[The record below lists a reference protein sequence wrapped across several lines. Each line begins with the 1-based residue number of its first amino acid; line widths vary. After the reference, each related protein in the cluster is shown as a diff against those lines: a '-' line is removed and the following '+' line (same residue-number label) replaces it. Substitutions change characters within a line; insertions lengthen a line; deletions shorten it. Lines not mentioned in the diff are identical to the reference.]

1 MIFLLAPV
9 SCISTN
15 RKLSGSVPHNHA
27 TLAVY
32 GTITTPWMVLEH
44 QSAPDAK
51 LTPGRWRTLA
61 LLAIAELLGMSLWF
75 SGSAVVPALTR
86 EWNLSAGAASWLTL
100 SVQLGFV
107 AGTLVS
113 ALLNL
118 PDIISPRHLFT
129 LTALAGA
136 IVNAAFGMFAH
147 DAAAGI
153 PLRFLTGMFL
163 AGVYPPAMK
172 ILATWFRHSRGLALG
187 VLVGA
192 LTLGKATPYLVN
204 GVGSQNWRHN
214 MLVVSLL
221 AIVGGLVVLCFID
234 EGPHALPAAQFDWK
248 QVAKVFRNRG
258 VRLANMG
265 YFGHMWELYAMWTW
279 IPFMIR
285 ASLSA
290 RKSDPSLAEVAS
302 FLVIGCGA
310 LGCVIAG
317 LVADR
322 AGRTLVTSWAMI
334 ISGGCCLVIGL
345 LFGTNPI
352 LLLIVA
358 AIWGAS
364 VVADSAQFS
373 ACVTEL
379 GDPQYIGTALTIQT
393 CLGFLLTTASIEVIP
408 RFVNLVGWRYAFMIL
423 APGPLFGV
431 LSMLRLRTLPEA
443 VKIAHGRR

>member
-1 MIFLLAPV
+1 V
-9 SCISTN
+9 
-15 RKLSGSVPHNHA
+15 
-27 TLAVY
+27 
-32 GTITTPWMVLEH
+32 
-44 QSAPDAK
+44 
-51 LTPGRWRTLA
+51 

-86 EWNLSAGAASWLTL
+86 EWHLSESAANWLTL

-107 AGTLVS
+107 AGTLLS

-129 LTALAGA
+129 LTAIAGA
-136 IVNAAFGMFAH
+136 VVNSAFGLFAKH
-147 DAAAGI
+147 VEFAI
-153 PLRFLTGMFL
+153 VLRFLTGMFL

-172 ILATWFRHSRGLALG
+172 ILATWFRHGRGLALG

-204 GVGSQNWRHN
+204 GVGSANWRYN
-214 MLVVSLL
+214 VLFVSLL
-221 AIVGGLVVLCFID
+221 AVIGGLIVLLFVSD
-234 EGPHALPAAQFDWK
+234 GPLGLPAARFDWK
-248 QVAKVFRNRG
+248 QAGRIFSDRS
-258 VRLANMG
+258 VRLANFG

-285 ASLSA
+285 ASLA
-290 RKSDPSLAEVAS
+290 MRKSDPALAEVSA

-322 AGRTLVTSWAMI
+322 IGRTVVTSVAMA
-334 ISGGCCLVIGL
+334 ISGACCLLIGFA
-345 LFGTNPI
+345 FGAHPT
-352 LLLIVA
+352 LLLTVA

-379 GDPQYIGTALTIQT
+379 GDPQYIGTALTMQT
-393 CLGFLLTTASIEVIP
+393 CIGFLLTIVSIELISV
-408 RFVNLVGWRYAFMIL
+408 VEKWVGWQYAFMIL

-431 LSMLRLRTLPEA
+431 ISMLRLRGLPEA
-443 VKIAHGRR
+443 AKIAHGRR